1 MVWLDLIRGWMFWAI
16 VAALLTLM
24 SHVALAAD
32 ERQIR
37 RDCTWDALR
46 YCKSAIAAATE
57 QASRTP
63 IINCMVANR
72 DKLQAKCSRH
82 LY

>member
-1 MVWLDLIRGWMFWAI
+1 MQWAF
-16 VAALLTLM
+16 VAAFLALM
-24 SHVALAAD
+24 SHAALAAD

-37 RDCTWDALR
+37 RDCTYDALR
-46 YCKSAIAAATE
+46 YCKSSIAEATK
-57 QASRTP
+57 QASRQP
-63 IINCMVANR
+63 IINCMVANK